1 MKCVVCYL
9 ENNIKL
15 ANHLYAELVNKL
27 IEYGI
32 DILRM
37 SDTLMVI
44 DTPHVYTHFV
54 TEPGK
59 LINRRLDR
67 VFKSETI
74 DEVLNYILN
83 VETTSKF

>member
-9 ENNIKL
+9 ENNPKL
-15 ANHLYAELVNKL
+15 ADRLYVELVNNL
-27 IEYGI
+27 IERNI

-44 DTPHVYTHFV
+44 DTPHVYIHFV
-54 TEPGK
+54 TEHAK
-59 LINRRLDR
+59 LIGRNLDR

-74 DEVLNYILN
+74 DEVLHYIL
-83 VETTSKF
+83 EEEER